1 MMVTTGNTDQSM
13 LTYNYETGQ
22 ITRDFHLKRLE
33 GDCKRDPERTVN
45 IGVMCRSCP
54 FYNGELKWRGKS
66 GNTIDFDRHEH
77 LVKCKF
83 YQDDD
88 PGLQEVVSD
97 MYRKFEEKAITH
109 YYD

>member
-1 MMVTTGNTDQSM
+1 MA
-13 LTYNYETGQ
+13 LTYTYATGQ
-22 ITRDFHLKRLE
+22 ITRDFHFKKVE

-54 FYNGELKWRGKS
+54 FYGGEYTYWSRS
-66 GNTIDFDRHEH
+66 FDRTD
-77 LVKCKF
+77 LIRCK
-83 YQDDD
+83 YHKEDD

-97 MYRKFEEKAITH
+97 LYRKFEEEAITH